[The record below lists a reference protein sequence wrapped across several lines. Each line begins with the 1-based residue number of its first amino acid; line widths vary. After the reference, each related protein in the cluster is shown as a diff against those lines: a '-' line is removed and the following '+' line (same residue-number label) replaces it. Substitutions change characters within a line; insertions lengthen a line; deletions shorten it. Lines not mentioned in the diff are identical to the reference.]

1 MTSVSSTTRES
12 TEPPSTAASRGA
24 NTRPPAQGPPGI
36 QGGRFS
42 RLFSGAIVIIVL
54 AVLVVFFV
62 LPVIWLVLAPSKTAD
77 QLISEFP
84 LSFGS
89 FEQIGAAWQ
98 HLVAFQNG
106 AIFVWLG
113 NSAIYSIGSLIL
125 TLLTSVPAGYALAL
139 TRFKGRKL
147 LLSITLVV
155 MIMPSAALVLPTF
168 LELNL
173 FGLIGTV
180 WSIILPFSFYP
191 FGVYLVYIYFAT
203 SLPRDLLSAAR
214 IDGCNE
220 WQVFTRIAMP
230 LAKPVVALIAF
241 FSFVNNWNNFFLPYL
256 VLPSSDQFPIQ
267 VGLNQLLSSTPSF
280 NPVAG
285 KGLDIT
291 SPELALAII
300 LAILPVLVL
309 FLFSQRA
316 LVSGMLAGATK
327 E

>member
-1 MTSVSSTTRES
+1 MTSSSLDLGTTYPGRRRVS
-12 TEPPSTAASRGA
+12 
-24 NTRPPAQGPPGI
+24 
-36 QGGRFS
+36 RFVS
-42 RLFSGAIVIIVL
+42 ISIVVVIL
-54 AVLVVFFV
+54 ALLVVFFV
-62 LPVIWLVLAPSKTAD
+62 LPVIWLLLAPTKTAG
-77 QLISEFP
+77 QLVSQFP

-89 FEQIGAAWQ
+89 FNQVGLAWQ
-98 HLVAFQNG
+98 HLVSFQG
-106 AIFVWLG
+106 GVLFVWLK
-113 NSAIYSIGSLIL
+113 NSAVYSVGSLIL
-125 TLLTSVPAGYALAL
+125 TLVTSVPAGYALAL
-139 TRFKGRKL
+139 ARFRGRKL

-180 WSIILPFSFYP
+180 WSIILPFSFFP

-203 SLPRDLLSAAR
+203 SMPRDLLSAAR
-214 IDGCNE
+214 IDGCDE
-220 WQVFTRIAMP
+220 WQVFWRIAMP
-230 LAKPVVALIAF
+230 LAKPVVGLIAF

-256 VLPSSDQFPIQ
+256 VLPSSEQFPIQ

-285 KGLDIT
+285 KGLNIT

-300 LAILPVLVL
+300 IAILPVLVL